1 MLIPIFTLWVNIT
14 GHFTMRIRIDLEQG
28 QEQQLN
34 LFLQQHQLELSEFVK
49 LAILDKLTQETK
61 VINLPYELGKTV
73 FGRFSSGDTERS
85 VQRKQLIRDKI
96 YAKHCDR

>member
-1 MLIPIFTLWVNIT
+1 
-14 GHFTMRIRIDLEQG
+14 MRICVDLEQG

-49 LAILDKLTQETK
+49 LAILDKLTQENK
-61 VINLPYELGKTV
+61 VINLPYELGKPV

-85 VQRKQLIRDKI
+85 VQRKQLIREKI
-96 YAKHCDR
+96 HAKHRDR

>member
-1 MLIPIFTLWVNIT
+1 
-14 GHFTMRIRIDLEQG
+14 MRICVDLEQG

-61 VINLPYELGKTV
+61 VMNLPYELGKPV

-96 YAKHCDR
+96 HAKHCDR

>member
-1 MLIPIFTLWVNIT
+1 
-14 GHFTMRIRIDLEQG
+14 MRICVDLEQG

-61 VINLPYELGKTV
+61 VMNLPYEPGKPV

-85 VQRKQLIRDKI
+85 VQHKQLIRDKI
-96 YAKHCDR
+96 HAKHRDR